1 MPNIGMLAISI
12 DAEDFSTAAV
22 HGQQIIIDMVRCV
35 VEVGHQSWD
44 FALGDIE
51 RDLVCAG
58 GLGMALWGGHG
69 EEPGLT
75 LRSSQLVKDDGD
87 KPSKPDSR
95 RDSSLV
101 VDSESCFACSLD
113 DLSW

>member
-22 HGQQIIIDMVRCV
+22 HGQQIIIDMERCV
-35 VEVGHQSWD
+35 VEVGHQSWN

-51 RDLVCAG
+51 RDLVRAG

-69 EEPGLT
+69 EEPGPT
-75 LRSSQLVKDDGD
+75 PRSSQVVKDGGD
-87 KPSKPDSR
+87 KTSTSDTR

-101 VDSESCFACSLD
+101 MDSESCFACSLD

>member
-12 DAEDFSTAAV
+12 DADDFSAAAV
-22 HGQQIIIDMVRCV
+22 HGQQIIIDMERRV
-35 VEVGHQSWD
+35 VEVGHQSWE

-51 RDLVCAG
+51 RDLVRAG

-69 EEPGLT
+69 EEPGPT
-75 LRSSQLVKDDGD
+75 PRSSQVVKDGGD
-87 KPSKPDSR
+87 KLLGPDSR

-101 VDSESCFACSLD
+101 MDSESCFACSLD